1 MERGEQREL
10 VENVRRQT
18 QRKQEK
24 TEAQQGRK
32 TGTRW
37 GGCFSKNMKT

>member
-10 VENVRRQT
+10 VENVRQT

-37 GGCFSKNMKT
+37 GVVSLKI

>member
-24 TEAQQGRK
+24 TEARQGRK

-37 GGCFSKNMKT
+37 GFFL

>member
-10 VENVRRQT
+10 VENVRR
-18 QRKQEK
+18 QEK

-37 GGCFSKNMKT
+37 GVVSLKI

>member
-10 VENVRRQT
+10 VENVRQT

-24 TEAQQGRK
+24 TEAQHGRK

-37 GGCFSKNMKT
+37 GVVSLKI

>member
-18 QRKQEK
+18 QRKQEI
-24 TEAQQGRK
+24 TEAQHGRK

-37 GGCFSKNMKT
+37 GVVSLKI